1 MGMEIEKAES
11 IFVIPARSGSKG
23 IHDKNIQLIG
33 GKTLIEHAV
42 QSALASEIAG
52 PIIVSSDSQRYL
64 DFLPKTIYRHLRS
77 QEASM
82 DNSPSEKVIDELL
95 EEFPSLQPYCSII
108 FLQPTSPFRK
118 GSTVR
123 KAWELHRQT
132 GATVTSVFDIEPMH
146 FEKFYEVAEPDT
158 LGATAAK
165 SKKKSS
171 NRHSLKRFFYPNGA
185 IYIFTV
191 EQYLESNKIP
201 VEGSKIF
208 EMDRIES
215 WDIDEPLD
223 LWIAQRI
230 GEEIV

>member
-1 MGMEIEKAES
+1 MEMEIEKALN

-23 IHDKNIQLIG
+23 IPDKNIQLIS

-42 QSALASEIAG
+42 QSALESGIAG
-52 PIIVSSDSQRYL
+52 KILVSSDSQQYL
-64 DFLPKTIYRHLRS
+64 DLLPKTIHRQLRS
-77 QEASM
+77 QEASK
-82 DNSPSEKVIDELL
+82 DDSPSENVIDELL
-95 EEFPSLQPYCSII
+95 AEFPRLQPHCSII

-118 GSTVR
+118 GSSVR
-123 KAWELHRQT
+123 KAWELHRET
-132 GATVTSVFDIEPMH
+132 GATVTSVFDKEPMH
-146 FEKFYEVAEPDT
+146 FAKFHNVADPNT
-158 LGATAAK
+158 IGALAAI
-165 SKKKSS
+165 SKQNSS
-171 NRHSLKRFFYPNGA
+171 NRHSLNRFFYPNGA
-185 IYIFTV
+185 IYIFTI

-208 EMDRIES
+208 EMNRIES